1 MPCACCKRTN
11 SNVTPYS
18 NNQSSR
24 ISTDQRCSSSS
35 DNINQ
40 RVNSND
46 LPPSYHE
53 LTILSNL
60 KDSSS
65 TPTSALD
72 GKASYDEWLTAQK
85 KLNQNIE

>member
-18 NNQSSR
+18 SNQSSR
-24 ISTDQRCSSSS
+24 TSTDQRRSSSS

-53 LTILSNL
+53 LTIL
-60 KDSSS
+60 KDS
-65 TPTSALD
+65 LD

-85 KLNQNIE
+85 KLNQNI